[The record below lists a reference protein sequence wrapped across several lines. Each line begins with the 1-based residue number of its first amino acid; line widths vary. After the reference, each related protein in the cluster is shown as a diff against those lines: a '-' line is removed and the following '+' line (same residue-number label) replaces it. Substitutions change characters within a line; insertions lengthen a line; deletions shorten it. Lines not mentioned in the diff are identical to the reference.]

1 MQRRTRRRREARR
14 KRARYDRAG
23 IPGVTMGWRIVA
35 VVTVLLATATS
46 APAVTEANFELRSG
60 ADLVALCG
68 VAKDDPMRSLALQ
81 MCEGYCVGVYQAILA
96 MTTHKG
102 LQPLFCPPDPPPER
116 NEAIAQ
122 FVDWS
127 KNKTQYQGDRPA
139 DFLGRFL
146 VEVFACPKD
155 AKPARRGAK

>member
-1 MQRRTRRRREARR
+1 MR
-14 KRARYDRAG
+14 
-23 IPGVTMGWRIVA
+23 WRILAVA
-35 VVTVLLATATS
+35 AAFVIATTS
-46 APAVTEANFELRSG
+46 ARAVTEANFELRSG

-68 VAKDDPMRSLALQ
+68 VAKDDPMRAAALQ

-96 MTTHKG
+96 LTTHKG
-102 LQPLFCPPDPPPER
+102 LQALFCPPNPPPER

-146 VEVFACPKD
+146 VEVWACPKE
-155 AKPARRGAK
+155 AKPAHRSSK